1 MMAAGSAWAVGE
13 IARIAVIAFG
23 WEPHDFVLE
32 RCRRQILFARLRRW
46 NAIPK
51 AQCDPAL
58 L

>member
-1 MMAAGSAWAVGE
+1 MAAGSAWAVGE